1 MRSIRNQFKTIIFAD
16 KGKDNLYYFKTNHMT
31 LYLQVFNESLGL
43 KQNSMDACFRGF
55 DDADKFNPNSNW
67 GHSAHTTFQPGY
79 NIYFNNPYANSSCWR
94 AMIVFPTTLVRD
106 EFIGRY
112 NLVFGH
118 GK

>member
-55 DDADKFNPNSNW
+55 DDADRFNPNSNW
-67 GHSAHTTFQPGY
+67 GHSAHTTFQSGY
-79 NIYFNNPYANSSCWR
+79 NIYFNNPYANSRCWR
-94 AMIVFPTTLVRD
+94 AMIVFRRLLYVT
-106 EFIGRY
+106 
-112 NLVFGH
+112 NLLEDITSVQLNF
-118 GK
+118 